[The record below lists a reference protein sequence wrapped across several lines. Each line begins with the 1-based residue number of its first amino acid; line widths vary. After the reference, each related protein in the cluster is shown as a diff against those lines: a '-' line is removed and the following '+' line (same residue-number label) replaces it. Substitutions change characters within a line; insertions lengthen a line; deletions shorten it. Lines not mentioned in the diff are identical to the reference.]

1 MGVTPPPWTGPA
13 VGLMDLDAFF
23 ASVEMLDHPEWRGKP
38 LIVGGDADSR
48 GVVSTCSYEARRFG
62 VHSAMASAEARRLC
76 PQAIWTH
83 GHFDRYREVSAQVMA
98 ILAEETPRVERVSID
113 EAFIDITPGRFAPE
127 DPLLVARRISDRV
140 AALGVTCSIGVG
152 CNKTVAKI
160 ASERDKPFGLTI
172 VRPGTEQRFLAALPV
187 SAMSGIG
194 RSAEERL
201 RRMRIYTLGELSRAP
216 ESTLASIFGVN
227 GERMR
232 QRALGLEIS
241 EVTSLDEEREVK
253 SVSNERT
260 FAKDLT
266 ERGDIEAAIALLG
279 ESVGRRL
286 RRQGLTGATV
296 TLKLKYSY
304 GSGRTAQR
312 RLPHPTDDENIF
324 VAGRH
329 ACSLSRHRH
338 ERLRPPRRHPD
349 RLVLRSRRPRS
360 PIQRPPRALR
370 RDRRRP
376 RQVRRHRPIF
386 RPPIPL
392 QRLTAFE
399 QKESRAG
406 TENRNC
412 PAKCARLTK
421 SPVSN
426 EPLKEV
432 EGELGGVTPE
442 LF

>member
-1 MGVTPPPWTGPA
+1 MERREHTYGYEDAAGVTPPPWTGPA

-38 LIVGGDADSR
+38 LIVGGDAESR

-83 GHFDRYREVSAQVMA
+83 GHFDRYREVSAQVME
-98 ILAEETPRVERVSID
+98 ILADETPRVERVSID

-127 DPLLVARRISDRV
+127 DPLLVARRMSDRV

-152 CNKTVAKI
+152 CNKTVAKNRC
-160 ASERDKPFGLTI
+160 SVPGRTM
-172 VRPGTEQRFLAALPV
+172 VRPNGLSRSLAILATVLLHPTPMEQRFLAALPV

-216 ESTLASIFGVN
+216 ESTLAAIFGVN
-227 GERMR
+227 GECMR
-232 QRALGLEIS
+232 QRALGLEVS
-241 EVTSLDEEREVK
+241 EVTSLDDEREVK

-286 RRQGLTGATV
+286 RRQGLTGGTV

-304 GSGRTAQR
+304 CSGRTAQR

-324 VAGRH
+324 VAVALELLDNIWQEGMH
-329 ACSLSRHRH
+329 V
-338 ERLRPPRRHPD
+338 RLAGIGMSDFNHQGGIQTDLFCEIDD
-349 RLVLRSRRPRS
+349 RGAQSS
-360 PIQRPPRALR
+360 DR
-370 RDRRRP
+370 RDLSVAIDAVRDKFGDTALSFG
-376 RQVRRHRPIF
+376 RQ
-386 RPPIPL
+386 
-392 QRLTAFE
+392 
-399 QKESRAG
+399 SRF
-406 TENRNC
+406 ND
-412 PAKCARLTK
+412 
-421 SPVSN
+421 
-426 EPLKEV
+426 
-432 EGELGGVTPE
+432 
-442 LF
+442 

>member
-13 VGLMDLDAFF
+13 VGLMDLDAFLRAWRCSIIPNGAESHSSWAETPIRV
-23 ASVEMLDHPEWRGKP
+23 ASCPRVRMRRGALACTLPWPRPRRGACARKP
-38 LIVGGDADSR
+38 
-48 GVVSTCSYEARRFG
+48 FG
-62 VHSAMASAEARRLC
+62 H
-76 PQAIWTH
+76 T
-83 GHFDRYREVSAQVMA
+83 GTFDRYREVSAQVMA

-140 AALGVTCSIGVG
+140 AGLGVTCSIGVG

-324 VAGRH
+324 VAVALELLDNIWQEGMH
-329 ACSLSRHRH
+329 V
-338 ERLRPPRRHPD
+338 RLAGIGMSDFDHQGGIQTDLFCEIDD
-349 RLVLRSRRPRS
+349 RGAQSS
-360 PIQRPPRALR
+360 DR
-370 RDRRRP
+370 RDLSVAIDAVRDKFGDTALSFG
-376 RQVRRHRPIF
+376 RQ
-386 RPPIPL
+386 
-392 QRLTAFE
+392 
-399 QKESRAG
+399 SRF
-406 TENRNC
+406 NN
-412 PAKCARLTK
+412 
-421 SPVSN
+421 
-426 EPLKEV
+426 
-432 EGELGGVTPE
+432 
-442 LF
+442 

>member
-1 MGVTPPPWTGPA
+1 MKRCEHTYGYEDTAGVTPPPWTGPA

-38 LIVGGDADSR
+38 LIVGGDAESR

-62 VHSAMASAEARRLC
+62 VHSAMPSAEARRLC

-83 GHFDRYREVSAQVMA
+83 GHFDRYHEVSAQVMN
-98 ILAEETPRVERVSID
+98 ILADETPRVERVSID

-127 DPLLVARRISDRV
+127 DPLLVVRRISDRV

-160 ASERDKPFGLTI
+160 ASERDKPFGLTV
-172 VRPGTEQRFLAALPV
+172 VRPGTEQRFLAPLPV

-216 ESTLASIFGVN
+216 ESTLSAIFGVN

-232 QRALGLEIS
+232 QRALGLEVS

-286 RRQGLTGATV
+286 RRQGLTGTTV
-296 TLKLKYSY
+296 TLKLKY
-304 GSGRTAQR
+304 
-312 RLPHPTDDENIF
+312 
-324 VAGRH
+324 
-329 ACSLSRHRH
+329 
-338 ERLRPPRRHPD
+338 
-349 RLVLRSRRPRS
+349 
-360 PIQRPPRALR
+360 
-370 RDRRRP
+370 
-376 RQVRRHRPIF
+376 
-386 RPPIPL
+386 
-392 QRLTAFE
+392 
-399 QKESRAG
+399 
-406 TENRNC
+406 
-412 PAKCARLTK
+412 
-421 SPVSN
+421 
-426 EPLKEV
+426 
-432 EGELGGVTPE
+432 
-442 LF
+442 

>member
-83 GHFDRYREVSAQVMA
+83 G
-98 ILAEETPRVERVSID
+98 P
-113 EAFIDITPGRFAPE
+113 FIDITPGRFAPE

-187 SAMSGIG
+187 STMSGIG

-286 RRQGLTGATV
+286 RRQGLTGGTI

-304 GSGRTAQR
+304 GSGRSAQR

-324 VAGRH
+324 VAVALELLDNIWQEGMH
-329 ACSLSRHRH
+329 V
-338 ERLRPPRRHPD
+338 RLAGIGMSDFDHQGGIQTDLFCEVDD
-349 RLVLRSRRPRS
+349 RGAQSS
-360 PIQRPPRALR
+360 
-370 RDRRRP
+370 DRRELSVAIDAVRDKFGDTALSFG
-376 RQVRRHRPIF
+376 RQ
-386 RPPIPL
+386 
-392 QRLTAFE
+392 
-399 QKESRAG
+399 SRF
-406 TENRNC
+406 ND
-412 PAKCARLTK
+412 
-421 SPVSN
+421 
-426 EPLKEV
+426 
-432 EGELGGVTPE
+432 
-442 LF
+442 